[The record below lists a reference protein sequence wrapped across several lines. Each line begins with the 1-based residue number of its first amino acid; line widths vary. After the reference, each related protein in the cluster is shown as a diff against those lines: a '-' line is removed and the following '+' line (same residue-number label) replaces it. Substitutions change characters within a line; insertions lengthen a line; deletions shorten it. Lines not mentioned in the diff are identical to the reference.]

1 MTRMKRF
8 TVGAITAAIL
18 STTGCAGMSENTY
31 LNQENIAT
39 GLGALIG
46 VAVGSQVGGGSGRT
60 VAMILGGVAGGA
72 LGKMVGKNLDERDQ
86 QALALRTQQMLNQGT
101 DHTVSWQSD
110 HSGAQA
116 TITPVKTTVKNE
128 QIKVQRTA
136 AVQAVPNMTL
146 INQTYI
152 AKKSSNVRNA
162 PNDTASKVGGLAP
175 GSSFTAIGRTDNN
188 WIMVGRKGVTVGYVY
203 APLVGPKP
211 AAVTQVAKVADVAT
225 DLDAM
230 DDVAAKQQG
239 FDLDSIQESQISAQ
253 TSCKTLE
260 YKVTAKGKS
269 NSEQVEA
276 CQSADGAWE
285 LI

>member
-1 MTRMKRF
+1 MTPMKRF

-18 STTGCAGMSENTY
+18 STTGCAMTKEN
-31 LNQENIAT
+31 
-39 GLGALIG
+39 LGAALGTVGG
-46 VAVGSQVGGGSGRT
+46 VIVGSQVGGGSGRT
-60 VAMILGGVAGGA
+60 LAMIVGGVAGGF
-72 LGKMVGKNLDERDQ
+72 LGKTIGANLDERDR
-86 QALALRTQQMLNQGT
+86 QALALRTQQMLNQGA
-101 DHTVSWQSD
+101 DQAVSWQSE

-116 TITPVKTTVKNE
+116 TITPINTTTETKSVT
-128 QIKVQRTA
+128 VQRTA
-136 AVQAVPNMTL
+136 AVQTVPNMKL

-152 AKKSSNVRNA
+152 AKKSANVRNA
-162 PNDTASKVGGLAP
+162 PNNTASKVGGLAP
-175 GSSFTAIGRTDNN
+175 GSSFTAIGRTDND

-230 DDVAAKQQG
+230 DDVVAKQQG
-239 FDLDSIQESQISAQ
+239 FDLDSMQESQISAQ

-260 YKVTAKGKS
+260 YKVTAKGES
-269 NSEQVEA
+269 NSEQVKA